1 MKLKNISCLI
11 TTLVMLFISNII
23 VLAEE
28 APPYTREEAYNAV
41 FAELDVDADGEIDE
55 NLDKLIRKYDMDCID
70 PHLLKKEDYILF
82 FNVFWDN
89 QGKNTEE
96 FSWPE
101 TLEDFA
107 YYYFSSIQST
117 FYEAA
122 TSNGR
127 THGEVLKE
135 FYSQL
140 EGMGYDVSV
149 NREIHANDEFYNFS
163 SKEKAESLEK
173 QYSRTAAV
181 ETTAVKKM
189 VNDNGGDLT
198 EAATLSYANKTK
210 TKPTETAQKSSVP
223 AIFFAVSILL
233 GLGIAIYAIASNKK
247 K

>member
-82 FNVFWDN
+82 FNVIWNRDVKD
-89 QGKNTEE
+89 GE
-96 FSWPE
+96 FDE
-101 TLEDFA
+101 KIEDFV
-107 YYYFSSIQST
+107 YDYFGAINTT
-117 FYEAA
+117 FFSAA
-122 TSNGR
+122 ASNGK
-127 THGEVLKE
+127 THGEVLKD
-135 FYSQL
+135 FYNQV

-149 NREIHANDEFYNFS
+149 NRNIHANDEFYNFT

-173 QYSRTAAV
+173 QYSRV
-181 ETTAVKKM
+181 EETTTVVKKM

-233 GLGIAIYAIASNKK
+233 GLGIAVYAIVSNKK

>member
-89 QGKNTEE
+89 EEKNTEE
-96 FSWPE
+96 SSWPE
-101 TLEDFA
+101 TLDDFV
-107 YYYFSSIQST
+107 YDYFLGISDT

-149 NREIHANDEFYNFS
+149 NRSIHANDEFYNLT

-173 QYSRTAAV
+173 QYSRV
-181 ETTAVKKM
+181 EETTTVVKKI
-189 VNDNGGDLT
+189 VNDNCGDFT

-233 GLGIAIYAIASNKK
+233 GLGIAVYAIVSNKK

>member
-41 FAELDVDADGEIDE
+41 FAELDADADGEIDE

-82 FNVFWDN
+82 FEVIWDDWE
-89 QGKNTEE
+89 KNNED
-96 FSWPE
+96 FSWP
-101 TLEDFA
+101 
-107 YYYFSSIQST
+107 SSIENFLIDYFAAINGN
-117 FYEAA
+117 FYSAA
-122 TSNGR
+122 ASNGK
-127 THGEVLKE
+127 TNGEVLKE
-135 FYSQL
+135 LYSQL

-149 NREIHANDEFYNFS
+149 NRSIHANDEFYNLT

-173 QYSRTAAV
+173 QYSRV
-181 ETTAVKKM
+181 EETTTVVKKI

-210 TKPTETAQKSSVP
+210 TKTTETAQKSSVST
-223 AIFFAVSILL
+223 IFIAVSILL
-233 GLGIAIYAIASNKK
+233 GLGIAIYAIVSNKK

>member
-11 TTLVMLFISNII
+11 TTLVMLLISNII

-82 FNVFWDN
+82 FDAFWDN
-89 QGKNTEE
+89 QEKNNEE

-101 TLEDFA
+101 TLDDFV

-117 FYEAA
+117 FYSAA
-122 TSNGR
+122 ASNGK

-135 FYSQL
+135 LYSQL

-149 NREIHANDEFYNFS
+149 NRNIHANDEFYNFT

-173 QYSRTAAV
+173 QYSRV
-181 ETTAVKKM
+181 EETTTVVKKM

-233 GLGIAIYAIASNKK
+233 GLGIAVYAIVSNKK